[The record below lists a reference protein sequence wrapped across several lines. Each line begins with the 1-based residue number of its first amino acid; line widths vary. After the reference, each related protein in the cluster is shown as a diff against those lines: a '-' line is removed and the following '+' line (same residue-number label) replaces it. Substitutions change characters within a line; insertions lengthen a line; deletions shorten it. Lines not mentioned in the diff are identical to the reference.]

1 MGTPQCNYHKK
12 IDKWRDFEE
21 DIAEFHKDR
30 QKYKGISPRE
40 ENYSFVYRWKG
51 KEKKTAKR
59 LADIYEFKIN
69 WELEHDQN
77 TPKQ

>member
-1 MGTPQCNYHKK
+1 MTQARFLYHKNV
-12 IDKWRDFEE
+12 DKWRDFEE

-69 WELEHDQN
+69 WELEHDQD

>member
-1 MGTPQCNYHKK
+1 MTQARFLYHKK
-12 IDKWRDFEE
+12 IDKWRIFEDDHDE
-21 DIAEFHKDR
+21 W
-30 QKYKGISPRE
+30 QKNREKFSGITPRP
-40 ENYSFVYRWKG
+40 ENYTFFYRWKG
-51 KEKKTAKR
+51 RQIKSCQR

>member
-1 MGTPQCNYHKK
+1 MGTPHSNYHKK

-21 DIAEFHKDR
+21 DIAELYKDR

-51 KEKKTAKR
+51 KERKTEKR

-69 WELEHDQN
+69 WELQNDQD